1 MVLQIHGSVP
11 TLRRPA
17 GRAGPRRALVS
28 LAPLIDV
35 VLILLFFFMLA
46 SSFQDWR
53 AIILNAKQR
62 GAMAPSTQMEGALLV
77 EIRPEGLRLSA
88 EPVSLAVLATRVG
101 RRAAEQPEL
110 RVLVRPARG
119 VSLQATVQILDVL
132 AAAGVAS
139 PSLVSAGQ
147 YRDPGHAL

>member
-1 MVLQIHGSVP
+1 MALRIHGPVL
-11 TLRRPA
+11 T
-17 GRAGPRRALVS
+17 PRRSGGRSEPRRVIVS

-35 VLILLFFFMLA
+35 VLILLFFFLLA

-53 AIILNAKQR
+53 AIILNSKKG
-62 GAMAPSTQMEGALLV
+62 GATATSTRMEGAVLV
-77 EIRPEGLRLSA
+77 EIRPDGLRLSA
-88 EPVSLAVLATRVG
+88 EPVSLAVLAARIG

-119 VSLQATVQILDVL
+119 VSLQETVQVLDTL
-132 AAAGVAS
+132 SAAGVPG

-147 YRDPGHAL
+147 YQDPGHAL

>member
-1 MVLQIHGSVP
+1 M
-11 TLRRPA
+11 
-17 GRAGPRRALVS
+17 
-28 LAPLIDV
+28 